1 MIHELQNPNY
11 KPTET
16 AALLERV
23 GQWDGHTVDWSGDTR
38 LDSLKIE
45 EIRALQAKHGTNAVN
60 LNRAQLVKTK
70 MIEGKKQAQII
81 RDLKGHGHGYGERMI
96 KADHAALSA
105 YHKKQTKKGA
115 MKPLHL

>member
-11 KPTET
+11 KPSNT
-16 AALLERV
+16 AAILERV
-23 GQWDGHTVDWSGDTR
+23 GQWDGHTVDWSGDTK
-38 LDSLKIE
+38 LDGLTMD
-45 EIRALQAKHGTNAVN
+45 EIRALQAKHSTNAVN

-70 MIEGKKQAQII
+70 MMEGKKQAQII
-81 RDLKGHGHGYGERMI
+81 RDLRGMGRGYGERMI

-105 YHKKQTKKGA
+105 HLKKQAKKGA